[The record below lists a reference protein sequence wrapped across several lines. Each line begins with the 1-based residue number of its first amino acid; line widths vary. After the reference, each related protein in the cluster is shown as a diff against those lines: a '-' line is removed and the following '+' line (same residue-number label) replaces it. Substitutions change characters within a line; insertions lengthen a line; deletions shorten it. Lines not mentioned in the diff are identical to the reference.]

1 MYVFVDPAKS
11 AEPPINKFE
20 SSLNLFKTI
29 PDESLVE
36 IFSLALE
43 DLSSSKDL
51 EKSEFWILIM
61 LSESSSYPE
70 IFLLTKSSKY

>member
-36 IFSLALE
+36 IFSPALE
-43 DLSSSKDL
+43 VLSSSKDL
-51 EKSEFWILIM
+51 EKSEF
-61 LSESSSYPE
+61 
-70 IFLLTKSSKY
+70 